1 MANNRMYL
9 VCGVCGDELMIARYL
24 PPSWRFKCVG
34 HEGRS
39 VLLDGGEEL
48 VASGEAFDEW
58 LVEHT
63 HTVSQAGPTSFTVGF
78 EA

>member
-9 VCGVCGDELMIARYL
+9 VCGVCGDELMVAKYL

-34 HEGRS
+34 HEG
-39 VLLDGGEEL
+39 L
-48 VASGEAFDEW
+48 VTSGEAFDEW
-58 LVEHT
+58 LIGHT